1 MVAWMAVIGYANE
14 MQGRLIAAARSL
26 LGWSQDELARRANIA
41 RKTLVGI
48 ERESGNPKRASERAV
63 VEILEAEGVRFE
75 ETSERITVS
84 LIRRPRS

>member
-1 MVAWMAVIGYANE
+1 MVGIGYASE

-48 ERESGNPKRASERAV
+48 ERETGNPKRASEHAV
-63 VEILEAEGVRFE
+63 VEVLEGEGVRFE

-84 LIRRPRS
+84 LVRRPKV